1 MEKGAPMRPKII
13 YFLIAAVLCAGL
25 LAGCAAW
32 NLRNEPPGIS
42 LAAIRPLEMR
52 GLENRFEVDLR
63 VLNRSERPLTIQG
76 IDCDLMLNNRNFA
89 QGVGQPL
96 KEIPAYGSDIVTL
109 TVYSTVIDM
118 ARLVHHLI
126 KTSKT
131 RAPGEKWVYALT
143 GNVQLEQSGLSG
155 KIPFD
160 VSGEMDVNDLLSI
173 GQ

>member
-1 MEKGAPMRPKII
+1 MRLKIR
-13 YFLIAAVLCAGL
+13 YCLIAAILCAGFL
-25 LAGCAAW
+25 DGCATW

-42 LAAIRPLEMR
+42 LVAIRPLEMR

-63 VLNRSERPLTIQG
+63 VLNRSDRSLTVQG
-76 IDCDLMLNNRNFA
+76 IDCDLMFNNRNFA

-126 KTSKT
+126 KSSKT
-131 RAPGEKWVYALT
+131 RTPGEKWTYALK
-143 GNVQLEQSGLSG
+143 GNVQLEQSGLSD

-160 VSGEMDVNDLLSI
+160 VSGEIDVNDLL
-173 GQ
+173 GLR

>member
-1 MEKGAPMRPKII
+1 MVMMC
-13 YFLIAAVLCAGL
+13 LGL

-32 NLRNEPPGIS
+32 NLHKEPPGIT

-63 VLNRSERPLTIQG
+63 VLNRSDHPLTVQG

-96 KEIPAYGSDIVTL
+96 KQIPSYGSDIVTL

-126 KTSKT
+126 KTSQT
-131 RAPGEKWVYALT
+131 RTPGEKWVYALT
-143 GNVQLEQSGLSG
+143 GDVQLEQSGFSG

-160 VSGEMDVNDLLSI
+160 VSGEIDVNDLL
-173 GQ
+173 GLRQ